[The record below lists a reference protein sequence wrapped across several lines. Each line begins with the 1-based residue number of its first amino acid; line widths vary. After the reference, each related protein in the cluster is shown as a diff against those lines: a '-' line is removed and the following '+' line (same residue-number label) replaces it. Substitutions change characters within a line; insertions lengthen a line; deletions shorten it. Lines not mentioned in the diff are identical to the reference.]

1 MTKRPQNI
9 ASLLVI
15 SLTAVILSF
24 SVKAAAVDAEMS
36 QVTLFVEGMMKSRG
50 GVTWMSWPD
59 SVVAALSELPGI
71 QEQNITVN
79 LDRDAFTVGYDSEL
93 ASLDD
98 MYEAI
103 LELGY
108 SPGIE
113 ELGTG
118 ETESGSSGSI
128 PEPIASALTE
138 AVDGGKLIF
147 IDFYAEWCIA
157 CKVLEEN
164 ALNNSAVQEA
174 LESYIELKV
183 DTDAYADAAR
193 HYKVVGMPTL
203 LVVDSAGEE
212 IYRSVGLIEP
222 EELSA
227 NLSQLAI
234 K

>member
-1 MTKRPQNI
+1 M
-9 ASLLVI
+9 
-15 SLTAVILSF
+15 
-24 SVKAAAVDAEMS
+24 
-36 QVTLFVEGMMKSRG
+36 
-50 GVTWMSWPD
+50 
-59 SVVAALSELPGI
+59 VAALSELPGI

>member
-1 MTKRPQNI
+1 M
-9 ASLLVI
+9 
-15 SLTAVILSF
+15 
-24 SVKAAAVDAEMS
+24 
-36 QVTLFVEGMMKSRG
+36 
-50 GVTWMSWPD
+50 
-59 SVVAALSELPGI
+59 VAALSELPGI

-93 ASLDD
+93 VSLDH

-113 ELGTG
+113 ELGIG
-118 ETESGSSGSI
+118 ETDSDSSGSI
-128 PEPIASALTE
+128 PESIASALTE
-138 AVDGGKLIF
+138 AVNGDKLIF
-147 IDFYAEWCIA
+147 IDFFAEWCIA

-164 ALNNSAVQEA
+164 ALNNSAVQQV
-174 LESYIELKV
+174 LESYVVLKV

-193 HYKVVGMPTL
+193 FYNVVGMPTL

-227 NLSQLAI
+227 KLSQLTI

>member
-1 MTKRPQNI
+1 M
-9 ASLLVI
+9 
-15 SLTAVILSF
+15 
-24 SVKAAAVDAEMS
+24 
-36 QVTLFVEGMMKSRG
+36 
-50 GVTWMSWPD
+50 
-59 SVVAALSELPGI
+59 VAALSELPGI
-71 QEQNITVN
+71 QEQNIKVN
-79 LDRDAFTVGYDSEL
+79 LDRDAFTVGYDNEL
-93 ASLDD
+93 VSLDD

-113 ELGTG
+113 EFDTD

-138 AVDGGKLIF
+138 AVDDGKLIF
-147 IDFYAEWCIA
+147 IDFFAEWCIA

-164 ALNNSAVQEA
+164 ALNNSAVQEV
-174 LESYIELKV
+174 LESYIVLKV

-193 HYKVVGMPTL
+193 YYKVVGMPTL

-227 NLSQLAI
+227 KLSQLAI